1 MGWMHAGPVNEFH
14 CERRK
19 VVEAIIILDC
29 RMLTWVVSLFSMTF
43 ETMILE
49 RFLVVTRV
57 VMFVIHLQLA
67 HVAWQETYGGGVC
80 IRVWEGVIVLD
91 KAQEE
96 RQLGIY
102 PHTAGYFK
110 K

>member
-1 MGWMHAGPVNEFH
+1 
-14 CERRK
+14 
-19 VVEAIIILDC
+19 
-29 RMLTWVVSLFSMTF
+29 MLMWVVSVFTMTF
-43 ETMILE
+43 KMMILE
-49 RFLVVTRV
+49 MFLVVTRV
-57 VMFVIHLQLA
+57 VMLVIHLKLA
-67 HVAWQETYGGGVC
+67 HVVWQETYGGGVC
-80 IRVWEGVIVLD
+80 VRVWEGVIVLD